1 MKRLW
6 NKLFGRVTT
15 AVQNRF
21 EAAFHGWGARRW
33 LFSAYQDAHFEV
45 NFAQSMEICRKHLDL
60 VSNSPLVQRI
70 RNLKIQFGVGVDGL
84 MVVPNASDPAMDKT
98 SLEAWN
104 SSKSAAWE
112 SWARRPE
119 LGSNLSLAELTIQWE
134 GMLFDV
140 GNVIVQ
146 KTFDDRG
153 RPAIQTIDRLRLA
166 TPPDLGSEENKTVF
180 QGIRVDKYGRPT
192 GYYIR
197 DAFETSTYRLIPADQ
212 IIHKFRAFRPGMPVG
227 IPEAFS
233 VINLLIDFTDLHI
246 MEMGASKLASE
257 IATVEINPAGEK
269 QTGMARSSRLGI
281 NSVNSAGATTSKN
294 VLVDYN
300 VSLGAKNIAMRSGDS
315 LQNFMVNRP
324 TVAQQDY
331 WDFLLAQICI
341 GYNVPKLLVVP
352 YSLQGTV
359 TRADL
364 DVCSTAFRGD
374 FEIIAAVVREIYEWQ
389 SGWAVKFDRAL
400 DGKVPANFSS
410 CVIRPPR
417 APNVDVGYTASALA
431 LEMEMGVKT
440 LQDVCAEGNKDWRQH
455 LREIAE
461 TEAYID
467 ELGEEFGIAPERI
480 AFKNFKSG
488 SIQAAKDTADAA
500 ATAGSGEPKE
510 EPVNA

>member
-1 MKRLW
+1 
-6 NKLFGRVTT
+6 
-15 AVQNRF
+15 
-21 EAAFHGWGARRW
+21 
-33 LFSAYQDAHFEV
+33 
-45 NFAQSMEICRKHLDL
+45 MEICRKHLDL
-60 VSNSPLVQRI
+60 VSNTPLVQRI

-84 MVVPNASDPAMDKT
+84 MVVPNACDPVMDK
-98 SLEAWN
+98 SAIEAWN
-104 SSKSAAWE
+104 ESRGCSWERWAKS
-112 SWARRPE
+112 PE

-140 GNVIVQ
+140 GNVIVH
-146 KTFDDRG
+146 KTKDERG
-153 RPAIQTIDRLRLA
+153 FPKIQTIDRLRLQ
-166 TPPDLGSEENKTVF
+166 TPPNLGAEEGKTIL
-180 QGIRVDKYGRPT
+180 QGVRIDKAGKPT

-197 DAFETSTYRLIPADQ
+197 DAFELNVFRLIPASE
-212 IIHKFRAFRPGMPVG
+212 IIHKFRAIRPGQPVG
-227 IPEAFS
+227 LPEAFS
-233 VINLLIDFTDLHI
+233 VINLLIDFTDLHL

-269 QTGMARSSRLGI
+269 DTLMSRSSRLGI
-281 NSVNSAGATTSKN
+281 NSVNAAGNTTSKN

-300 VSLGAKNIAMRSGDS
+300 VTLGAKNIALRTGDK
-315 LQNFMVNRP
+315 LDNFMVTRP

-364 DVCSTAFRGD
+364 DICSTAFRGD

-389 SGWAVKFDRAL
+389 TEWAVRFDRAL
-400 DGKVPANFSS
+400 EGQRPANYSG

-440 LQDVCAEGNKDWRQH
+440 LQDVCAEANKDWRQH

-461 TEAYID
+461 TESFID
-467 ELGEEFGIAPERI
+467 ELAEQYGIDPSRI

-488 SIQAAKDTADAA
+488 AITAAKDAAAATADAA
-500 ATAGSGEPKE
+500 GSANEQLKE
-510 EPVNA
+510 EVPA